1 MSTRLENALIGT
13 IDYPWGLF
21 ILSFFKDLLSSSPS
35 NGTIEPKAITNARRL
50 YTSCTNEKAIE
61 TEGVNVILE
70 FINKE
75 LGGWP
80 VLQGL
85 TWNESTFDLAHLML
99 KLSQHNNFI
108 LYTVETHIDEK
119 NSSVRSI
126 RVRLR
131 IVRIVNDEHLS
142 FRLAQLILVGK
153 T

>member
-13 IDYPWGLF
+13 IDYPCGLF

-35 NGTIEPKAITNARRL
+35 NGTIELKAITNARRL

-61 TEGVNVILE
+61 TEGVNVILA
-70 FINKE
+70 FINTE

-80 VLQGL
+80 VLQGS
-85 TWNESTFDLAHLML
+85 TWNESTFDFAHLML

-108 LYTVETHIDEK
+108 LYTVKTNIDEK

-131 IVRIVNDEHLS
+131 IVRIINDEYLS
-142 FRLAQLILVGK
+142 FRSVQLILVRK

>member
-1 MSTRLENALIGT
+1 
-13 IDYPWGLF
+13 
-21 ILSFFKDLLSSSPS
+21 
-35 NGTIEPKAITNARRL
+35 
-50 YTSCTNEKAIE
+50 
-61 TEGVNVILE
+61 VILE

-80 VLQGL
+80 ILQGS
-85 TWNESTFDLAHLML
+85 TWDESTFDFAHLML

-108 LYTVETHIDEK
+108 LYTVETDIDEK

-131 IVRIVNDEHLS
+131 IVRIVNDEYLS
-142 FRLAQLILVGK
+142 FRSVHLLLVRK